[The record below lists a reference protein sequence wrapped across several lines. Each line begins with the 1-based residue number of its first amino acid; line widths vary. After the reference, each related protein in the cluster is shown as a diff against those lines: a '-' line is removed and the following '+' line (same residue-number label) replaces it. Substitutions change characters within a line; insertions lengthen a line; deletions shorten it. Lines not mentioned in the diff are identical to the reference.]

1 MLFLERRIKMDQER
15 IGMKVA
21 DIYKLTGEML
31 LKSMYYA
38 LEESYHKFNHYLENK
53 TYTDKTNWNRFMAT
67 KDTKHFETFLN
78 SELNSERLEEYLKG
92 YEVGFSIKDNGN
104 GTSTIAIDAKNVQ
117 ALEASF
123 KGVINDLTEPEKA
136 EKLTKN
142 LIKTPKTMTLKE
154 KLTYYKKKVTAEIK
168 AKDKVKTPTPKK
180 AIAKDEKGL

>member
-1 MLFLERRIKMDQER
+1 VLFLERRIKMDQER

-38 LEESYHKFNHYLENK
+38 LEESYHKLNHYLENK
-53 TYTDKTNWNRFMAT
+53 TYTDKTNWNQFMAT
-67 KDTKHFETFLN
+67 KETKHFETFLN
-78 SELNSERLEEYLKG
+78 SELNSERLEEYLKQ

-123 KGVINDLTEPEKA
+123 KGVINDLTDPTKA
-136 EKLTKN
+136 EKINEKIINSSKN
-142 LIKTPKTMTLKE
+142 MNLKQ
-154 KLTYYKKKVTAEIK
+154 KIAYYKQQVKRDMKSKVNTKTAKKTK
-168 AKDKVKTPTPKK
+168 AK
-180 AIAKDEKGL
+180 EERGL